1 MVTDERAAESCPG
14 REQIEALARGELD
27 GPAKAAAIELLL
39 SDASCRELYRRLT
52 AGRFPSLPNYTI
64 VEQVGRGG
72 FGVVYKAI
80 HETKQRIE
88 ALKILFGKTQLLA
101 SYFVNEVHLI
111 ARLAH
116 PNIATLYEAQL
127 ETPPLYYAM
136 EFIEGERLSDY
147 LRHHDVP
154 LAERLRIVRKVADA
168 VNYAHQQGVV
178 HRDLKPQNI
187 LMDAA
192 GEPHIVDF
200 GIAKRVELSGQP
212 ADGEPTGGPVGTV
225 GYIAPEQLAGRPVDA
240 RADIYALGALL
251 FYCVTGEPARHARD
265 VQRTLELL
273 RQRGVSRPEDLT
285 AIIARAVQENPD
297 DRYPDCASLIEDLDN
312 YLAGR
317 PIHARPTTFG
327 YELAR
332 LAGVVVRNH
341 TAAVYAAIVATVAAG
356 VTAAQWQLEAHT
368 TWGPVRS
375 ANQTVLVAWTPRTIA
390 AIRDG
395 TIGADLPGLT
405 ADGPAARKSWR
416 LLYGRLLERLAEA
429 RPSVVVWDYFFP
441 DCWPGYDE
449 AFVRGIQ
456 ALKAPVVVGVR
467 DYDVNAEPDMCET
480 IRQAVAGHGSLA
492 IVRPDRLAG
501 EIEVILAIERGF
513 ETPVPGLAL
522 AAFAAVRFPQC
533 RPIPAIDPQAREL
546 EIRYR
551 KRIAARREARFQAQ
565 TDRIPLQRI
574 IRVRDLEV
582 EGGLLPDDRVATAVF
597 PLHSDEYWKQRTY
610 DFVDVLTADT
620 RQLRLW
626 FNGRAVVIGQM
637 IPGVDEHPLLGGGR
651 TFGCRLHADALNG
664 LLTPV
669 HFARVP
675 ARTLVLRN
683 TLWSILAIA
692 LALILPI
699 AGRLPLRRLAWVCLA
714 VALLAAC
721 AVMLVAVAVHETWAL
736 EALDVLCVFALATPL
751 AYWIRVYRQ
760 RQIELAPRIA
770 PVTSH
775 ADGATESST
784 VLAETV

>member
-1 MVTDERAAESCPG
+1 MNDRAAESCPG
-14 REQIEALARGELD
+14 REQIEALARGELE
-27 GPAKAAAIELLL
+27 GRPKAEAIELLL
-39 SDASCRELYRRLT
+39 THAACRELYRRLT

-72 FGVVYKAI
+72 FGVVYRAI
-80 HETKQRIE
+80 HETKQRVE

-136 EFIEGERLSDY
+136 EFIEGQRLSDY

-154 LAERLRIVRKVADA
+154 LAQRLRIVRKVADA

-187 LMDAA
+187 LMDAD

-212 ADGEPTGGPVGTV
+212 AEGEARGGPVGTL

-251 FYCVTGEPARHARD
+251 FYCVTGEPVRYVRD
-265 VQRTLELL
+265 VHRTLELL
-273 RQRGVSRPEDLT
+273 RQRSVSRPEDLA
-285 AIIARAVQENPD
+285 AIIARAVQEDPNE
-297 DRYPDCASLIEDLDN
+297 RYPDCASLVEDLDN

-317 PIHARPTTFG
+317 PIHARPTTVG

-341 TAAVYAAIVATVAAG
+341 TAAVYAAIVAVVAAG
-356 VTAAQWQLEAHT
+356 VTATQWHLEAHT

-375 ANQTVLVAWTPRTIA
+375 ANETVLIAWTPQTIQ
-390 AIRDG
+390 AIREG
-395 TIGADLPGLT
+395 RIGADLPGLNV
-405 ADGPAARKSWR
+405 DDPLGRKSWR
-416 LLYGRLLERLAEA
+416 LLYGRLMEKLAEA
-429 RPSVVVWDYFFP
+429 RPLVVAWDYYFP
-441 DCWPGYDE
+441 DCWPAHDQ
-449 AFVRGIQ
+449 AFVRGVK

-467 DYDVNAEPDMCET
+467 DYDVNAEPELCDTLREV
-480 IRQAVAGHGSLA
+480 VAGHGSLA
-492 IVRPDRLAG
+492 VVQPDRLSG

-533 RPIPAIDPQAREL
+533 RPIPAIDPQKREL

-551 KRIAARREARFQAQ
+551 KRFAARREARFQDQ

-574 IRVRDLEV
+574 IDVRELKT

-597 PLHSDEYWKQRTY
+597 PLHSNEYWDQRTY
-610 DFVDVLTADT
+610 DFVDVLTADR

-626 FNGRAVVIGQM
+626 FNGRAVVVGQM
-637 IPGVDEHPLLGGGR
+637 IPGVDEHALIDGQR

-664 LLTPV
+664 LLTPI
-669 HFARVP
+669 HFTRVP
-675 ARTLVLRN
+675 AYTLALRN

-699 AGRLPLRRLAWVCLA
+699 ASRLSLSRLGWLC
-714 VALLAAC
+714 ALLALGA
-721 AVMLVAVAVHETWAL
+721 ALATALVAVKVQETWAL
-736 EALDVLCVFALATPL
+736 EAWDVVCVFALAAPL
-751 AYWIRVYRQ
+751 AYWIRAYRQ
-760 RQIELAPRIA
+760 RQIELAPRVA
-770 PVTSH
+770 RLSAD
-775 ADGATESST
+775 ADGTTESST
-784 VLAETV
+784 VLAETL